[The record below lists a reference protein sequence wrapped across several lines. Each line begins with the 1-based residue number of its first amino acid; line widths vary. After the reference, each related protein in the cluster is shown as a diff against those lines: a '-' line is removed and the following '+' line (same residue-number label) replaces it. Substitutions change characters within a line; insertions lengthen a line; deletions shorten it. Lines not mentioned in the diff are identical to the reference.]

1 MDTSWENTHSMFQSL
16 YVSVFLKTDPSIS
29 IIRDDGMIFFMA
41 SPTYWSDC
49 SEGLKQYGTL
59 IVHLHRPGH
68 KSKPIPGLVT
78 DLWFYFF
85 VTLFQN
91 DRGNMIWF
99 FSMESSSNFLANLV
113 QINSAMFATTDFTFA
128 FFHTLKHSAVVCRLL
143 ELLKN
148 MFIHCP
154 LICQTCIT
162 KTADFKDFLA
172 I

>member
-1 MDTSWENTHSMFQSL
+1 M
-16 YVSVFLKTDPSIS
+16 FLKTDPSIS

-41 SPTYWSDC
+41 SPTYWSHY
-49 SEGLKQYGTL
+49 SE
-59 IVHLHRPGH
+59 V
-68 KSKPIPGLVT
+68 SEAVW
-78 DLWFYFF
+78 DLDLNLYKFLLAHTSR
-85 VTLFQN
+85 VILLLLCDTAVCTVFQN

-113 QINSAMFATTDFTFA
+113 QNNSAMFATTDFTFA

-154 LICQTCIT
+154 LICQTCII

>member
-1 MDTSWENTHSMFQSL
+1 
-16 YVSVFLKTDPSIS
+16 
-29 IIRDDGMIFFMA
+29 MIFFMA

-59 IVHLHRPGH
+59 IVHLHRLGH

-113 QINSAMFATTDFTFA
+113 QNNSAMFATTDFTFA
-128 FFHTLKHSAVVCRLL
+128 FCHTLGALQTFRTAQKYVYSLSFDLPNMHNQNGWFQGLFGYL
-143 ELLKN
+143 ELILVEN
-148 MFIHCP
+148 GPIQHTWRP
-154 LICQTCIT
+154 LLRVPN
-162 KTADFKDFLA
+162 DPVHPL
-172 I
+172 